1 MTTQEYLSQIAR
13 FESMI
18 ERKQQEVNRLD
29 MMAHGIKSPTYDPDK
44 VQTSLQGDKM
54 STAVAK
60 LMDAQNEVSCLVDL
74 YLTQRKYIISQIDKI
89 PDRISYSILTD
100 KYVEHKHNYEIAC
113 DLKYSERWVRKA
125 HIRALKEFEKLY
137 GQDYLDKPSVYA

>member
-1 MTTQEYLSQIAR
+1 MTTQNYLKQIAR

-29 MMAHGIKSPTYDPDK
+29 IMAHSIKSPTYDPDK

-60 LMDAQNEVSCLVDL
+60 LLDAEKEVEGLVEL
-74 YLTQRKYIISQIDKI
+74 YLTQRKYIISQIDRL
-89 PDRISYSILTD
+89 PNRISYSILTD
-100 KYVEHKHNYEIAC
+100 KYVEHKPYCEIAYN
-113 DLKYSERWVRKA
+113 LKCSERWAKKA
-125 HIRALKEFEKLY
+125 HLRAIKEFEALY
-137 GQDYLDKPSVYA
+137 GAEYLDNPTVFS